1 MSIELQSPQPN
12 LREHGFLDCTSHYN
26 GANVIRDR
34 IMSIRSFKNPHEGW
48 LLNETVVAEACS
60 DGDTSSE
67 YFLSLLIDGQT
78 SRQLELDFGAGSFRR
93 PTRSGLL
100 CFADFHFPQI
110 LKGVGPFHSIS
121 LTVRRDWMHDKI
133 YELTDGRL
141 PSLEVLSSR
150 AFEDHTIEALLKEF
164 VAKCRQ
170 PAHQGQKTAIDE
182 IMTGICRGLIRIADP
197 KIKMAPRES
206 RSYDLVRRLL
216 SYMERHLHEDL
227 SLETMA
233 AAVGVSPAYLSRQ
246 FRKTMGVTLKGHL
259 LSMRVD
265 LARRLLITQPQST
278 TIAEIAKR
286 CGFYNTSH
294 LCQIFRREIGTTP
307 EVYRRHLI

>member
-1 MSIELQSPQPN
+1 MSIETTSPQPN
-12 LREHGFLDCTSHYN
+12 LQEHGFLDCTTRFAC
-26 GANVIRDR
+26 ANILRDR
-34 IMSIRSFKNPHEGW
+34 LMSLRSFKNPQTGW
-48 LLNETVVAEACS
+48 QLNETVVSEACS
-60 DGDTSSE
+60 DGSTSPE
-67 YFLSLLIDGQT
+67 YFLSLLIGGDATRHQ
-78 SRQLELDFGAGSFRR
+78 ELDFGAGSFRR
-93 PTRSGLL
+93 PTRAGTLV
-100 CFADFHFPQI
+100 FADYSLPQI
-110 LKGVGPFHSIS
+110 LKGVGPYHSIA
-121 LTVRRDWMHDKI
+121 LTVRRDLMHDKI
-133 YELTDGRL
+133 ARLTDGRL

-170 PAHQGQKTAIDE
+170 PAHAGQKEAIDE
-182 IMTGICRGLIRIADP
+182 ILTGICRGLIRIADP
-197 KIKMAPRES
+197 KIKMAPPQS

-216 SYMERHLHEDL
+216 SFMERHLHEDL
-227 SLETMA
+227 SLERMA

-259 LSMRVD
+259 LSMRVE
-265 LARRLLITQPQST
+265 LARRLLVSQPQSV
-278 TIAEIAKR
+278 TISAIAKR